1 MISQIKYGIE
11 FPSIGAW
18 SLGLKRLAYPS
29 NAAKCGTQ
37 ADIAMSSEKEKGYF
51 LFRASFN

>member
-1 MISQIKYGIE
+1 MISQIKYGLE
-11 FPSIGAW
+11 FPSIRAW

-51 LFRASFN
+51 FIPSLF